1 MPGWVGECYETRW
14 ITTRLEDEHPLD
26 VALYEGSS
34 SSESFMWEK
43 ALQDQGALKFILH
56 FELLRRPIC
65 KSSFT
70 SIIRIV
76 TLPIYNNKA
85 QFTKPILAEPV
96 LAEPILAKPV
106 VPAHHQTR
114 RRRSGGGPSL
124 LAGFYSLDMIE
135 DTRSK
140 LALERISKWLLHCI
154 ENHESCKPPDP
165 SYIPRRLIHVGSSG
179 KEEPSLVEPSKP
191 VLYLCLSYCW
201 GPDTKDVLVTTA
213 ANLASHYK
221 AIPLATVPATIRDA
235 ISICRGLG
243 FSYLWV
249 DALCIIQGD
258 QKEWLKDSAQMRE
271 IYSNSHL
278 TLSAVE
284 ADSCKLGFLGK
295 QSFGGCE
302 WQRPVETGVPVQVIN
317 GHCVYPREG
326 GGYFRDISRPC
337 ESPLKGDG
345 HFEFGGTRS
354 KLLARF
360 GDTPQPGEWIFSLD
374 KRGWCLQESILP
386 RRRLLLNGSE
396 MLWQCQQE
404 KYCECGHVYLAE
416 DVKNRSRMVFAC
428 NSKFFDQYARPKS
441 YEHWRALVEEYSD
454 RYLTQ
459 KADRLSAISGLAK
472 EFSEEHGWLK
482 AEGTYKLYRGDD
494 GSRNPGPQCPKISS
508 GDYLAGLWQQEFVYD
523 LAWVAISS
531 KDRIQI
537 PEIKQSTRYIAPSWS
552 VSYSSEYL
560 ILRVAV
566 LESFS

>member
-1 MPGWVGECYETRW
+1 
-14 ITTRLEDEHPLD
+14 
-26 VALYEGSS
+26 
-34 SSESFMWEK
+34 
-43 ALQDQGALKFILH
+43 
-56 FELLRRPIC
+56 
-65 KSSFT
+65 
-70 SIIRIV
+70 
-76 TLPIYNNKA
+76 
-85 QFTKPILAEPV
+85 
-96 LAEPILAKPV
+96 
-106 VPAHHQTR
+106 
-114 RRRSGGGPSL
+114 
-124 LAGFYSLDMIE
+124 SLDIIE
-135 DTRSK
+135 DTRSE
-140 LALERISKWLLHCI
+140 LALERISKWLSHCI
-154 ENHESCKPPDP
+154 ENYESCKPPDP
-165 SYIPRRLIHVGSSG
+165 SYIPRRLIHVGSFG

-284 ADSCKLGFLGK
+284 PASCKLGFLGK

-302 WQRPVETGVPVQVIN
+302 WQRPVETDVPVQVIN
-317 GHCVYPREG
+317 GHCVYPRE
-326 GGYFRDISRPC
+326 
-337 ESPLKGDG
+337 
-345 HFEFGGTRS
+345 
-354 KLLARF
+354 
-360 GDTPQPGEWIFSLD
+360 GEWIFSLD

-416 DVKNRSRMVFAC
+416 DVKNKSRMV
-428 NSKFFDQYARPKS
+428 STSHSEFFDQYARPKS

-459 KADRLSAISGLAK
+459 KTDKLSAISGLAK

-482 AEGTYKLYRGDD
+482 AEGTYKLYRGD
-494 GSRNPGPQCPKISS
+494 
-508 GDYLAGLWQQEFVYD
+508 AEFVYD
-523 LAWVAISS
+523 LAWVAITS
-531 KDRIQI
+531 KDRIRI
-537 PEIKQSTRYIAPSWS
+537 PEIKQTPRYIAPSWS
-552 VSYSSEYL
+552 WASVDGSIRYQFQEPLFSWKHDPVETLNCSVEEVICKSMTESDQTSPVVEGYAIMSGPIIPVEL
-560 ILRVAV
+560 INIDQ
-566 LESFS
+566 